1 MTKYLFAYHG
11 GSQPATPQEGE
22 KVTKAWMDWIGG
34 LGKAMVD
41 PGNPTS
47 SSKTVLPGG
56 KISANGADH
65 AVTGYSIV
73 EAKSLDDAIKMAKD
87 CPQLMA
93 KGTVEVAEIMPIM

>member
-34 LGKAMVD
+34 LGTAMVD
-41 PGNPTS
+41 PGNPTGS
-47 SSKTVLPGG
+47 NKTILPGG
-56 KISANGADH
+56 KVSSNGADH

-73 EAKSLDDAIKMAKD
+73 EATSLDDAIKMAKD